1 MHLVVNH
8 TLDGLTVEFI
18 WMRNRLFDKQ
28 FCEAL
33 LMVCQ
38 ADPTALVVNV
48 QQKPK
53 KKWRPLP
60 MDTVELEKTG
70 SRKLKL
76 TAKMIMTI
84 AEKLYTQ
91 GLISY
96 PRTETNTF
104 SKDVDLRPLV
114 ELQTASTDWGVFARK
129 VMEWGPDPR
138 SGNKSDNAHPPI
150 HPTKF
155 SSTLTGNEKRVYE
168 LICRH
173 FLACVSKDAVGSETI
188 VNMELAKEEFTA
200 TGLIILERNYLEVYT
215 YDSWKGKEIHHYIP
229 GHTFQPT
236 ELSLHEGIFFDITLK
251 IHINREK

>member
-1 MHLVVNH
+1 MSH
-8 TLDGLTVEFI
+8 TLDGLTVEYN

-28 FCEAL
+28 CCEAY

-38 ADPTALVVNV
+38 ADPTALVTHLK
-48 QQKPK
+48 QKPK
-53 KKWRPLP
+53 NKWRPLP

-76 TAKMIMTI
+76 TAKTIMTI

-104 SKDVDLRPLV
+104 SKDMDLRPLV
-114 ELQTASTDWGVFARK
+114 NIQTASN
-129 VMEWGPDPR
+129 EWGDFAHKVLQWGPNPR
-138 SGNKSDNAHPPI
+138 IGSKSDNAHPPI

-155 SSTLTGNEKRVYE
+155 SANLNGDEKKVYE
-168 LICRH
+168 LVCRH
-173 FLACVSKDAVGSETI
+173 FLACVSRDAVGSETI
-188 VNMELAKEEFTA
+188 VNVELGKEEFT
-200 TGLIILERNYLEVYT
+200 TSGLIILERNYLDVYV
-215 YDSWKGKEIHHYIP
+215 YEGWKAKEIHQYQV

-236 ELSLHEGIFFDITLK
+236 ELALHEGK
-251 IHINREK
+251 IH